1 MLLLFSFFLIVWLN
15 WKLLI
20 VYSFFISSNFLL
32 FAFFL
37 NFRIRMGNRAKLHII
52 VIMHVLQF
60 PTIIPERK
68 PKMKSINAPDNAATS
83 IQ

>member
-20 VYSFFISSNFLL
+20 VYSFFISSNFLFL
-32 FAFFL
+32 AFFL

-60 PTIIPERK
+60 PEIIPDRTPRTNRIIEAE
-68 PKMKSINAPDNAATS
+68 PAATS

>member
-37 NFRIRMGNRAKLHII
+37 NFRIRMGNRTMLHIT

-60 PTIIPERK
+60 PDIIPDRIPRTNRIIEAE
-68 PKMKSINAPDNAATS
+68 PAATS

>member
-1 MLLLFSFFLIVWLN
+1 MLHLFSFFLIVWLN

-37 NFRIRMGNRAKLHII
+37 NFLTKTGKAI
-52 VIMHVLQF
+52 VLKIGVMIHVLQS
-60 PTIIPERK
+60 PAIIPERM
-68 PKMKSINAPDNAATS
+68 PKMKRITAPDNAATS